1 MNRKEWNSKYNN
13 WLDLHH
19 VLLRM
24 KWWDEV
30 MKLSVSID
38 SESVF
43 QRENEEQESDNQV
56 VEVVAIMTIEKR
68 KEDSFLFL
76 KTRDRI
82 HSQSIQK
89 KGWIRGLNDTRN
101 QEECNSILLQLQD
114 HRKRKK
120 VYK

>member
-1 MNRKEWNSKYNN
+1 
-13 WLDLHH
+13 
-19 VLLRM
+19 
-24 KWWDEV
+24 

-89 KGWIRGLNDTRN
+89 KG
-101 QEECNSILLQLQD
+101 
-114 HRKRKK
+114 
-120 VYK
+120 